1 MANPENA
8 YLANPSPRN
17 SVPRIDLSKA
27 VNFTSAKKNKNKNST
42 PSSSSLTRKPMDN
55 LNRTSSH
62 TKPLGLLS
70 PPSSQ
75 TDVLSG
81 ELDSERKLD
90 HYIEY
95 GSRERDEDSAR
106 LLISPPPE
114 EELQQVIISRRS
126 SFNRPSKS
134 YPNDTTKS
142 IPSSSLALSHSKR
155 KRSVVSTSSYV
166 GTLSAAVHDDITTNT
181 TEAQTTP
188 NPKPRKQS
196 RKFNRAHVRTYSNQS
211 DISMEAI
218 PSPTRGSGIV
228 SSASTEH
235 GSFPLPSSLADGDVH
250 TTPRRKRRQSKLIQS
265 PHVANPN
272 ADYIPPVQANSD
284 EESVDAE
291 NNQPWP
297 FAKRA
302 ERMGRRSITPAPI
315 PPYEQPSVVFT
326 PPREVVLNPVTSV
339 TRSRQRR
346 KVGKSKGLKLDTQIK
361 SEPPDNEY
369 LNAPMPP
376 ASPTDDP
383 LLLSGPPE
391 SSFTPS
397 RSRIMRDASVS
408 ADIVQNI
415 QKRPSFTHDAE
426 SLPPSSPPTQ
436 DDSSSPSQITY
447 HWLNEGIVQD
457 DWSTDSMEL
466 SIQPQEHAE
475 LEAYPHFMLDDF
487 LVATADSWSDTD
499 DEGLPRTPVRA
510 TRIIDEGIGEFTG
523 HWRTTQIPTKADPPS
538 SATRSRMDEW
548 GRPKSPYP
556 YRRPSSSA
564 IMHRIGTTSPSPSHP
579 QSRANSSAAEKV
591 LSLDDA
597 STITVSSQRNDQAA
611 EVAQDDGFEPTT
623 VEPSTT
629 SQDAETHFE
638 NEEENEEQEVRALSL
653 PPDNEDEEST
663 NEEEVRRLSLGPDE
677 VDRKDGYDS
686 TQEEAKARDP
696 NLNDAPDTM
705 PGNNVVGPSSFMP
718 TITPHHV
725 HSAHTLSSPA
735 PLRDLPFLS
744 RSPDKRHPNTRVSA
758 LGRAKELFGTRLSP
772 EKPSSDPAHVFNHD
786 EQEIEV
792 SNGIEQMKK
801 KTASDVEKGEEL
813 LLPLST
819 EDIGEMSSGDESD
832 PINQDPGLIQITS
845 SDPKAAARAAAILK
859 QHDYD
864 CYTKIVLKQQQQR
877 VREKTPHTTIEKL
890 KRDNRRKTLSGAGI
904 CKGQARTTLRHS
916 LGTVIG
922 DMVYMPG
929 SPVTTLG
936 GLLEEAEREVQVEQ
950 SKGLTPRVPKSISK
964 ENALVG
970 MALGERPSYQTPLP
984 AKYGLATGPSTF
996 ARGVKDLEDG
1006 SRHGEQ
1012 SAFREWSKEEWKI
1025 LDACFTDERID
1036 LASKS
1041 SSVSCLSTFND
1052 RDDEIPLAEV
1062 DLVDVDNVIERFI
1075 IESGGVINGCSWS
1088 RDNLR
1093 ARTKAIQKKQRAGHI
1108 APPTTPYTSRNT
1120 STSREPSFTM
1130 EIPDFTPLPRRPLPF
1145 PPSRESVL
1153 PSPAGPAALFSNIP
1167 EDVTEAPRRRK
1178 VPATLLAPRYSHLLD
1193 QAVAISRELPSV
1205 ENSMDSSEVNG
1216 GQTSSILDAPTQPK
1230 TGLGRLFSYLPGFL
1244 TSPASSTRKARDVK
1258 LGLPLPP
1265 AEILDKLRGPI
1276 ITPAR
1281 PPVPKNKAP
1290 KELVNLNHQPVPEK
1304 KETSM
1309 IPRRIPQRMVK
1320 LNQVGLP
1327 EERQQSAGPSSR
1339 PRRSSGASVK
1349 DLVKTFESFDDS
1361 ADHTA
1366 NARSI
1371 RNWKKGLLG
1380 GENNDK
1386 PVWKP

>member
-1 MANPENA
+1 MVVI
-8 YLANPSPRN
+8 LG
-17 SVPRIDLSKA
+17 
-27 VNFTSAKKNKNKNST
+27 VNT
-42 PSSSSLTRKPMDN
+42 
-55 LNRTSSH
+55 
-62 TKPLGLLS
+62 
-70 PPSSQ
+70 
-75 TDVLSG
+75 
-81 ELDSERKLD
+81 
-90 HYIEY
+90 
-95 GSRERDEDSAR
+95 
-106 LLISPPPE
+106 
-114 EELQQVIISRRS
+114 LQ
-126 SFNRPSKS
+126 KS

-235 GSFPLPSSLADGDVH
+235 GLFPLPSSLADGDVH

-284 EESVDAE
+284 EE
-291 NNQPWP
+291 
-297 FAKRA
+297 A

-339 TRSRQRR
+339 TKSRQRR

-415 QKRPSFTHDAE
+415 RKRPSFTHDAE

-447 HWLNEGIVQD
+447 HWSNEGIVQD
-457 DWSTDSMEL
+457 DWSTDS
-466 SIQPQEHAE
+466 
-475 LEAYPHFMLDDF
+475 
-487 LVATADSWSDTD
+487 
-499 DEGLPRTPVRA
+499 
-510 TRIIDEGIGEFTG
+510 IGEFTG

-579 QSRANSSAAEKV
+579 QSRADSSAAAKV

-663 NEEEVRRLSLGPDE
+663 DEEEVRRLSLGPDK

-686 TQEEAKARDP
+686 TQEEAKARDS

-718 TITPHHV
+718 TITPHH
-725 HSAHTLSSPA
+725 
-735 PLRDLPFLS
+735 
-744 RSPDKRHPNTRVSA
+744 
-758 LGRAKELFGTRLSP
+758 
-772 EKPSSDPAHVFNHD
+772 
-786 EQEIEV
+786 
-792 SNGIEQMKK
+792 
-801 KTASDVEKGEEL
+801 GEEL

-819 EDIGEMSSGDESD
+819 EDVGEMSSGDESD

-877 VREKTPHTTIEKL
+877 VREKTPHTTVEKL

-964 ENALVG
+964 ENAL
-970 MALGERPSYQTPLP
+970 
-984 AKYGLATGPSTF
+984 
-996 ARGVKDLEDG
+996 DLEDG

-1012 SAFREWSKEEWKI
+1012 SALREWSKEEWKI

-1130 EIPDFTPLPRRPLPF
+1130 EVPDFTPLPRRPLPF

-1153 PSPAGPAALFSNIP
+1153 PSPAGPATLFSNIP

-1205 ENSMDSSEVNG
+1205 ENSMGSSEMNG
-1216 GQTSSILDAPTQPK
+1216 DQTSSILDAPTQPK
-1230 TGLGRLFSYLPGFL
+1230 TGLGRLFSYLPGIFS
-1244 TSPASSTRKARDVK
+1244 SPASSTRKARDVK
-1258 LGLPLPP
+1258 PGLPLPP

-1327 EERQQSAGPSSR
+1327 EERLQSAGPSSR

-1366 NARSI
+1366 SARSI
-1371 RNWKKGLLG
+1371 RNWKKGLLR

>member
-1 MANPENA
+1 MVVI
-8 YLANPSPRN
+8 LG
-17 SVPRIDLSKA
+17 
-27 VNFTSAKKNKNKNST
+27 VNTF
-42 PSSSSLTRKPMDN
+42 
-55 LNRTSSH
+55 
-62 TKPLGLLS
+62 
-70 PPSSQ
+70 Q
-75 TDVLSG
+75 
-81 ELDSERKLD
+81 
-90 HYIEY
+90 
-95 GSRERDEDSAR
+95 
-106 LLISPPPE
+106 
-114 EELQQVIISRRS
+114 
-126 SFNRPSKS
+126 KS

-142 IPSSSLALSHSKR
+142 IPSSSLALSHPKR
-155 KRSVVSTSSYV
+155 KRSAVSTSSYV
-166 GTLSAAVHDDITTNT
+166 GTLSAAVHDGITTNT

-196 RKFNRAHVRTYSNQS
+196 KKFNRAHVRTYSNHS

-218 PSPTRGSGIV
+218 PSPTRESGIA

-235 GSFPLPSSLADGDVH
+235 GLFPLPSSLAHGNVH
-250 TTPRRKRRQSKLIQS
+250 TTPRRKQRQSKLMQS
-265 PHVANPN
+265 PHVTNPN

-284 EESVDAE
+284 EES
-291 NNQPWP
+291 
-297 FAKRA
+297 
-302 ERMGRRSITPAPI
+302 RMGRRSMTPAPI
-315 PPYEQPSVVFT
+315 PPYELPTDVFT
-326 PPREVVLNPVTSV
+326 PPREVILKSVTSV
-339 TRSRQRR
+339 TKSRQKRQ
-346 KVGKSKGLKLDTQIK
+346 VGKSKGLRLDTQIK
-361 SEPPDNEY
+361 SELPDNEY

-415 QKRPSFTHDAE
+415 RKQPSFTHDADG
-426 SLPPSSPPTQ
+426 LPPSSPPTQ
-436 DDSSSPSQITY
+436 DDSSSPSQVTY
-447 HWLNEGIVQD
+447 HWPNEGIVQD
-457 DWSTDSMEL
+457 DWSTDS
-466 SIQPQEHAE
+466 
-475 LEAYPHFMLDDF
+475 
-487 LVATADSWSDTD
+487 
-499 DEGLPRTPVRA
+499 
-510 TRIIDEGIGEFTG
+510 IGEFTG

-556 YRRPSSSA
+556 YRRPSPSA
-564 IMHRIGTTSPSPSHP
+564 IIHRIGSTSPSPSHP
-579 QSRANSSAAEKV
+579 QSRANSCTAEAEKV

-597 STITVSSQRNDQAA
+597 DTSTFSSQRNDQAA
-611 EVAQDDGFEPTT
+611 EGAQADGFEPTT

-629 SQDAETHFE
+629 SQDAETHLE

-663 NEEEVRRLSLGPDE
+663 DEEEVRRLSLGPDE
-677 VDRKDGYDS
+677 ADREDGYDS
-686 TQEEAKARDP
+686 AQEEAKARDS

-718 TITPHHV
+718 TITPHH
-725 HSAHTLSSPA
+725 
-735 PLRDLPFLS
+735 
-744 RSPDKRHPNTRVSA
+744 
-758 LGRAKELFGTRLSP
+758 
-772 EKPSSDPAHVFNHD
+772 
-786 EQEIEV
+786 
-792 SNGIEQMKK
+792 
-801 KTASDVEKGEEL
+801 KGEEL
-813 LLPLST
+813 LLTLST
-819 EDIGEMSSGDESD
+819 EDVGEMSSGDESD

-964 ENALVG
+964 ENAL
-970 MALGERPSYQTPLP
+970 
-984 AKYGLATGPSTF
+984 
-996 ARGVKDLEDG
+996 DLEDG

-1130 EIPDFTPLPRRPLPF
+1130 EVPDFTPLPRRPLPF

-1205 ENSMDSSEVNG
+1205 ENSMDSSEMNG

-1258 LGLPLPP
+1258 PGLPLPP

-1366 NARSI
+1366 NAKSI

-1380 GENNDK
+1380 GENNNK